1 MPGVVTWGA
10 VLEMLRRCAPGFE
23 TRVLTHRRLVTLNG
37 RTYRALNL
45 GTHADRGP
53 REASAEI
60 PLGKVE
66 GLIRHLEIDRDCA
79 RAALPQLRF

>member
-1 MPGVVTWGA
+1 MPGLVTWRA

-23 TRVLTHRRLVTLNG
+23 TRILTHRRLVTLNG

-45 GTHADRGP
+45 GTHSDRGP
-53 REASAEI
+53 RESSAEI

-66 GLIRHLEIDRDCA
+66 GLIRHLQIDPNCA
-79 RAALPQLRF
+79 RTHLPQLRF